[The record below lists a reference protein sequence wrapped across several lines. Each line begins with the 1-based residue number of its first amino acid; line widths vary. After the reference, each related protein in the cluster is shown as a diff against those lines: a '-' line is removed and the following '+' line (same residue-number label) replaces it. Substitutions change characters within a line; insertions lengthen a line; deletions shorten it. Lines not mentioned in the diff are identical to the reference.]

1 MACVYLLHLSSS
13 PEDIRYVG
21 MTKYNSAERRFQ
33 GHIDKTRKT
42 KKSRLPVYDWMRKYE
57 GQVSF
62 TTFKSGISVEEAQRL
77 ERSLITQYRSTGRLL
92 NCNDGGEG
100 AFNPTPKTR
109 RKISEA
115 KKGKPPH
122 PNASSPEARAKISA
136 ALKGRTFSDETRKK
150 MSESARK
157 KPKISEETRQK
168 YKQAST
174 GRFHSDEAKAKMR
187 EVALQRPPM
196 SEEARR
202 KISESRKGKP
212 SWNKGKTMTDEM
224 RKKLSNSRKGRKLS
238 EEHRKKISDG
248 GKRRHASS

>member
-1 MACVYLLHLSSS
+1 
-13 PEDIRYVG
+13 
-21 MTKYNSAERRFQ
+21 
-33 GHIDKTRKT
+33 
-42 KKSRLPVYDWMRKYE
+42 MRKYE

-136 ALKGRTFSDETRKK
+136 ALKGRTFSETRKK